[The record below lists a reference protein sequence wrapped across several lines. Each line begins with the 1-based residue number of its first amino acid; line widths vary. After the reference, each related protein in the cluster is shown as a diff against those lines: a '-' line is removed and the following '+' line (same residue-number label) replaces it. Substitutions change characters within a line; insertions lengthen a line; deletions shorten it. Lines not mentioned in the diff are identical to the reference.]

1 MFYIIPSW
9 YKQNTWNENEQCW
22 YVRRSKS
29 EFDDSVKQIQLFH
42 RNKVWPY
49 RLIVLGH
56 VPNFRHFLHRQGM
69 FRARYWS
76 CFDAM
81 CEITR
86 RKVAIFSFQ
95 NIQWPEGTT
104 FEYTPFAVVAFYCG
118 EKFAQIEFG
127 DDGNVIRIDM
137 FAGGKLA
144 RSNIYDDRGFV
155 ASSVVYRDEQEIYQD
170 YMMEN
175 GIWKL
180 RRYSDDGHVE
190 INPAFPNFMLIYQG
204 QGYQLEYSKLR
215 YDNIEEVINEVLSEY
230 IALTDDDDVFCM
242 AMHSQHLQILRKSLE
257 NKKTI
262 LSFFE
267 ERIQPEEPGVQ
278 EMIAAANWVVTD
290 TQETAEMIKQM
301 VPEKKK
307 RIIDINPYD
316 FRFTTNMSQKVTNQ
330 KILIPVD
337 RLTNEIFER
346 TIHAVTRYIMDNDKA
361 EVHLFTRKS
370 VYNRKEMLL
379 SRTREVLRKYGYNE
393 MMAVLEDKKNGA
405 ENAID
410 VDQNAVDVRFIVD
423 QCVDE
428 LSVSRCMREQRV
440 FLDMSQKPEPYVQI
454 TALSAGIP
462 QIVLCKNQ
470 YIENHENAIV
480 VGEPEQVEEPLHF
493 YLDSLANWN
502 DAMICSYDIGR
513 KFSTEALLTRW
524 RGVIDSIGRDKD
536 AYSFK

>member
-49 RLIVLGH
+49 RLIILGH

-86 RKVAIFSFQ
+86 RKVAVFSFQ
-95 NIQWPEGTT
+95 NIQWPEGMV

-144 RSNIYDDRGFV
+144 RSYIYDDRGFV
-155 ASSVVYRDEQEIYQD
+155 ASSVVYKDDREIFQD

-190 INPAFPNFMLIYQG
+190 INPTYPNFLLFYHG
-204 QGYQLEYSKLR
+204 KGYQLKYSKLR
-215 YDNIEEVINEVLSEY
+215 YDSIEEVISEVLSEY

-242 AMHSQHLQILRKSLE
+242 AMHNQHLQILRKSLAD
-257 NKKTI
+257 KKTI

-267 ERIQPEEPGVQ
+267 DRINLEEPGVT
-278 EMIAAANWVVTD
+278 EMVAASDWVVTD
-290 TQETAEMIKQM
+290 TQETAEKIKQL
-301 VPEKKK
+301 VSEKK
-307 RIIDINPYD
+307 RQVIDINPYD
-316 FRFTTNMSQKVTNQ
+316 FRFASNVSQKLTVQ

-337 RLTNEIFER
+337 RLSSEIFER
-346 TIHAVTRYIMDNDKA
+346 TIHAVTHYIMNNDKA

-370 VYNRKEMLL
+370 VYNRKEVLL
-379 SRTREVLRKYGYNE
+379 GRTRDVLRKYGYNE
-393 MMAVLEDKKNGA
+393 MMAVLEEKKNIA
-405 ENAID
+405 ENVID
-410 VDQNAVDVRFIVD
+410 ADQDAVEIRFFVD

-440 FLDMSQKPEPYVQI
+440 FVEMSQRPEPYVQI
-454 TALSAGIP
+454 AALSAGIP
-462 QIVLCKNQ
+462 QIVSCKNQ
-470 YIENHENAIV
+470 FVENRENATIIN
-480 VGEPEQVEEPLHF
+480 EPEQIEEPLHY

-502 DAMICSYDIGR
+502 DAMICSYDMGK
-513 KFSTEALLTRW
+513 KFSTEALLARW
-524 RGVIDSIGRDKD
+524 RGVIDSIG
-536 AYSFK
+536 